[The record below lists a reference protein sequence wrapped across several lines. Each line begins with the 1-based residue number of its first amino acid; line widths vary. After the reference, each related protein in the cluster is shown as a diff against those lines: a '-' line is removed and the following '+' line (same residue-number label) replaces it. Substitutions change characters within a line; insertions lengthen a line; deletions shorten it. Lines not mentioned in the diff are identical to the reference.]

1 MHTSPSSAHA
11 RKVRNRLALAV
22 IALGTATAAGPAAA
36 RADDAVTVA
45 VDLPAQPLAASL
57 DAVADDAG
65 LALETGSVSLSGAQ
79 APAITGSYPL
89 DTVLDRLLAGS
100 GLVATHDGDRIRVT
114 GMVPVASADGDGD
127 DAAAD
132 PVALEPVM
140 VTGEKLVRRLED
152 TATSVQVIDAYEI
165 ESSSMTDAYDAFQ
178 RTANVNLDVG
188 GLGRV
193 GGFAIRGISYNGVT
207 PQSFASST
215 PLASIFVDGVPV
227 SSAGALAGPL
237 DFWDID
243 SVEILRGPQST
254 SQGQS
259 ALAGAVMLQTR
270 DPGERF
276 DARFRAR
283 RGTDTAEDY
292 AAALGG
298 PLGAGFGGRLSFR
311 SFSTDGPTRN
321 TTRNEP
327 ADFRDRYN
335 ARAKLGW
342 QAEDPERAS
351 IMLSVSRADA
361 ELGQAQLTGDP
372 EAREST
378 ANDPEYV
385 DTRSDLASLRADFGL
400 SEHWKL
406 TSITGFTTTDLHRH
420 DDYNAS
426 AVEDGT
432 IENINDDRTLT
443 QELRA
448 GFGGVSLLSRPLRG
462 VVGMF
467 ASERINDSALRV
479 TDGNVTGG
487 QPVDV
492 FLDID
497 TQVDQ
502 SREGAA
508 VFGETEWTFAP
519 RWTLISGIRFD
530 YETLDY
536 AYVSDVSVSLRRDG
550 PGLADELLEQVLGS
564 LAGLPADADGAGNAD
579 SSAVL
584 PKLGLRYA
592 FSDDASV
599 GATVQRAY
607 RAGGVSVNFVRG
619 TFNAFDPETTTTGE
633 LFLRLALFDRR
644 LRLRANLYYT
654 DWRDQQV
661 SVQLSDDPND
671 TRTENAGASHLYG
684 GELEADFR
692 LLAGLRGFVSLGYAH
707 TEFDDFQAAGSDYRN
722 NDFPSAPERQ
732 GAVGLTWEP
741 GLRGPYAQVD
751 LNYQSNSFRQPD
763 NDPGQTA
770 DAYALLNA
778 RMGWRFRN
786 MEVYVLGRNLLDR
799 FYLTQRAFG
808 LFQAGDP
815 RTLYAGIDWR
825 WD

>member
-283 RGTDTAEDY
+283 RGTDTATISS
-292 AAALGG
+292 AKA
-298 PLGAGFGGRLSFR
+298 PS
-311 SFSTDGPTRN
+311 SI
-321 TTRNEP
+321 
-327 ADFRDRYN
+327 
-335 ARAKLGW
+335 ARA
-342 QAEDPERAS
+342 
-351 IMLSVSRADA
+351 
-361 ELGQAQLTGDP
+361 
-372 EAREST
+372 AR
-378 ANDPEYV
+378 
-385 DTRSDLASLRADFGL
+385 R
-400 SEHWKL
+400 
-406 TSITGFTTTDLHRH
+406 
-420 DDYNAS
+420 
-426 AVEDGT
+426 
-432 IENINDDRTLT
+432 
-443 QELRA
+443 
-448 GFGGVSLLSRPLRG
+448 
-462 VVGMF
+462 
-467 ASERINDSALRV
+467 
-479 TDGNVTGG
+479 
-487 QPVDV
+487 
-492 FLDID
+492 
-497 TQVDQ
+497 
-502 SREGAA
+502 
-508 VFGETEWTFAP
+508 
-519 RWTLISGIRFD
+519 
-530 YETLDY
+530 
-536 AYVSDVSVSLRRDG
+536 
-550 PGLADELLEQVLGS
+550 
-564 LAGLPADADGAGNAD
+564 
-579 SSAVL
+579 
-584 PKLGLRYA
+584 
-592 FSDDASV
+592 
-599 GATVQRAY
+599 
-607 RAGGVSVNFVRG
+607 
-619 TFNAFDPETTTTGE
+619 
-633 LFLRLALFDRR
+633 
-644 LRLRANLYYT
+644 
-654 DWRDQQV
+654 
-661 SVQLSDDPND
+661 
-671 TRTENAGASHLYG
+671 
-684 GELEADFR
+684 
-692 LLAGLRGFVSLGYAH
+692 
-707 TEFDDFQAAGSDYRN
+707 
-722 NDFPSAPERQ
+722 
-732 GAVGLTWEP
+732 
-741 GLRGPYAQVD
+741 
-751 LNYQSNSFRQPD
+751 
-763 NDPGQTA
+763 
-770 DAYALLNA
+770 
-778 RMGWRFRN
+778 
-786 MEVYVLGRNLLDR
+786 
-799 FYLTQRAFG
+799 
-808 LFQAGDP
+808 
-815 RTLYAGIDWR
+815 
-825 WD
+825 